1 MRVKLTRV
9 SLELANVGSSTV
21 GCRERG
27 AVTTLKK
34 GSRIPIEVRAD
45 LTPMDLA
52 PVARV
57 DPAEA
62 GSTTA
67 ASPGPVR
74 AAGFFSI
81 FLIYFRRQVKQPP
94 PLICINR
101 DL

>member
-52 PVARV
+52 PVVRV

-67 ASPGPVR
+67 ARCGGGSRSPAAAVRSPDPGPRPVR
-74 AAGFFSI
+74 AAGFFLQ
-81 FLIYFRRQVKQPP
+81 FF
-94 PLICINR
+94 
-101 DL
+101 

>member
-52 PVARV
+52 PVVRV

-67 ASPGPVR
+67 AKGSGGTRGGGGADVAAALDGLNAGP
-74 AAGFFSI
+74 
-81 FLIYFRRQVKQPP
+81 
-94 PLICINR
+94 
-101 DL
+101 

>member
-45 LTPMDLA
+45 LA
-52 PVARV
+52 PAARV

-67 ASPGPVR
+67 AKGSGGTRGGGGADVAAALDGLNAGP
-74 AAGFFSI
+74 
-81 FLIYFRRQVKQPP
+81 
-94 PLICINR
+94 
-101 DL
+101 